1 MTQDTI
7 RYAERIS
14 QDPAV
19 MVGKPVIRGTRI
31 TVELVLGKFA
41 HDLDLEDLFAAYP
54 ELTIEDVKAALL
66 FARAAVMEDYHQ
78 SGYRE
83 AAFARAKA

>member
-7 RYAERIS
+7 RYAEHIS

-19 MVGKPVIRGTRI
+19 MVIRGTRI
-31 TVELVLGKFA
+31 PVELVLGKFA

-66 FARAAVMEDYHQ
+66 FARAAVMEDYYQ

>member
-1 MTQDTI
+1 
-7 RYAERIS
+7 
-14 QDPAV
+14 

-31 TVELVLGKFA
+31 PVELVLGKFA

-66 FARAAVMEDYHQ
+66 FARAAVMEDYYQ